1 MASSFL
7 RDIYIPLYE
16 RRGTIMLFN
25 NKAQKQLAEQHK
37 SLVNSV
43 KEMLDIIE
51 KQQKA
56 IDDLHYICRSLI
68 DQINKESK

>member
-1 MASSFL
+1 
-7 RDIYIPLYE
+7 
-16 RRGTIMLFN
+16 MLF

-37 SLVNSV
+37 SLVNSI

-56 IDDLHYICRSLI
+56 IDDLNSICRSLI

>member
-1 MASSFL
+1 
-7 RDIYIPLYE
+7 
-16 RRGTIMLFN
+16 MLFN